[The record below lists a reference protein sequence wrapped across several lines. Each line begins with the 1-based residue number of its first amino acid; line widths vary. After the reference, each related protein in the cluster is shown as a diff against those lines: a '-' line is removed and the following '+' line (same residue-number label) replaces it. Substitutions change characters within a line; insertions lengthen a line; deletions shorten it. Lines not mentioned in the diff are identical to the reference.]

1 MKKTIYFI
9 LGLISMNIFSCNEDK
24 EVGIPIE
31 IIEDYKLPQGNASVE
46 ANARIQEIY
55 ETYDSYVLY
64 NYTQKDALWKQAA
77 GTGAV
82 QKYVIS
88 MGDVQYVDAMLNYI
102 DAIWLQF
109 FPPEF
114 LKKGGLPYRVFL
126 ADSIYLDRS
135 TPQMTRLIL
144 YNYMLNG
151 NSVAIS
157 GMNANLTTM
166 NAETKRARKL
176 ELITAMWDYYIA
188 EGILDIPEEFY
199 DGTDYNTAPELPLTE
214 KTLDTYIKRGFLPS
228 RYYGDN
234 YAEEWYVY
242 PSSWKY
248 AVTNDL
254 KSFLYHLFSRSD
266 EQMEIYLNNSEY
278 KLIQNKW
285 NVLINY
291 YKEKYNID
299 IRKIGNTTYE

>member
-102 DAIWLQF
+102 V
-109 FPPEF
+109 
-114 LKKGGLPYRVFL
+114 VFW
-126 ADSIYLDRS
+126 S
-135 TPQMTRLIL
+135 
-144 YNYMLNG
+144 
-151 NSVAIS
+151 
-157 GMNANLTTM
+157 
-166 NAETKRARKL
+166 
-176 ELITAMWDYYIA
+176 
-188 EGILDIPEEFY
+188 
-199 DGTDYNTAPELPLTE
+199 
-214 KTLDTYIKRGFLPS
+214 
-228 RYYGDN
+228 
-234 YAEEWYVY
+234 
-242 PSSWKY
+242 
-248 AVTNDL
+248 
-254 KSFLYHLFSRSD
+254 
-266 EQMEIYLNNSEY
+266 
-278 KLIQNKW
+278 
-285 NVLINY
+285 
-291 YKEKYNID
+291 
-299 IRKIGNTTYE
+299 